1 MSEVEIEL
9 VDAIP
14 HPRTGRGAMVSHVS
28 CPRDGEL
35 RYEPH
40 GLAIVAD
47 GVRTVVPWNNVRCVR
62 MPHGGRIEPQ
72 AMHSQQQPQREG
84 KRRR

>member
-9 VDAIP
+9 LDAIP

-40 GLAIVAD
+40 GLAIVAE
-47 GVRTVVPWNNVRCVR
+47 GVRTVVPWSNVRCVR
-62 MPHGGRIEPQ
+62 SPLGGRIEPQ
-72 AMHSQQQPQREG
+72 AQAQPQHREG